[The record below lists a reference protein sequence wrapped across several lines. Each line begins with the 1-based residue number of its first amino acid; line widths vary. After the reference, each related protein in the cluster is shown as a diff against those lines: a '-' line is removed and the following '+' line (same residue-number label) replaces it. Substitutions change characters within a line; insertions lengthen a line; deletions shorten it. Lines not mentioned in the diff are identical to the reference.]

1 VLERLSSGTTGAPK
15 RIPVLE
21 SVLIPSLQSAEQ
33 NGARMESHALQ
44 LKTSPSFLLKPFSH
58 AGGLFGLL
66 LALYQARP
74 MVLFEK
80 FVPEEL
86 GARREPLPQPE
97 VGKA

>member
-1 VLERLSSGTTGAPK
+1 
-15 RIPVLE
+15 
-21 SVLIPSLQSAEQ
+21 
-33 NGARMESHALQ
+33 

-80 FVPEEL
+80 FVPEEWAL
-86 GARREPLPQPE
+86 AVSRHRPKSARVSVPIRSHSSSPGLRAAIARS
-97 VGKA
+97 VSTV